1 MAGHIGFWGRS
12 SVNITAPGCP
22 GMQNCWD
29 EASMFS
35 GRRMDGE
42 RERRRKRKPREERKR
57 GGTRLVVDQE
67 AAQ

>member
-1 MAGHIGFWGRS
+1 
-12 SVNITAPGCP
+12 
-22 GMQNCWD
+22 
-29 EASMFS
+29 MFS

-67 AAQ
+67 AAQWMGMVALTLHPAEVERLCLKINDR